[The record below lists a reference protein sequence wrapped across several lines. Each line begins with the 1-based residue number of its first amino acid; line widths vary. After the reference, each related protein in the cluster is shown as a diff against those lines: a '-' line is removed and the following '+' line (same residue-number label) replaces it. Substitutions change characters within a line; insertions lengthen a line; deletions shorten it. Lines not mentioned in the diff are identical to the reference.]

1 MEPSPHA
8 APSGAQDAAALPATT
23 PRRGVQRYGEAFLV
37 ALLLLSFV
45 VRGALTARA
54 LSATFDESSNV
65 SSGYTYL
72 TQGDFR
78 LAYPHPP
85 LFKDLLAAPLLLF
98 PINTPLDAPSWE
110 NARQWDF
117 AYQFFYTYNHNS
129 IEFLFWSRMVVV
141 AFGALLGF
149 FVYRWAREL
158 YGWKASILALALY
171 VFEPNILAHSSLAT
185 NDLGVA
191 AFMFIAVYLFSRFLK
206 QPGLARLAWAGA
218 LTGVAVMSKFS
229 ALILL
234 PIFALL
240 LVIQAARP
248 ALALPTWRL
257 PGLARLPASGLRPRL
272 YLAAASFAGLLAV
285 VALVVWA
292 AYFFRVDP
300 LVTQKEQLVKLDALL
315 SERIASPSLRQDIV
329 AFAESVPLPASAF
342 FKGNLYVLGKMREEM
357 SQSFLLGQYG
367 ERFPHYF
374 LVAFLLK
381 TPLPL
386 LLLLAIAAYLL
397 IRRPRQDGENHK
409 LLILAVVFLVTSLYA
424 INIGLRHLLPVYPFM
439 IVLASR
445 VATVKLSRPAL
456 LNVPL
461 AALALWQVGAATATH
476 PYYLSYFNE
485 LAGGPNNGYKSL
497 IDSNVDWGQGLN
509 DLRRYMQ
516 EKGVSKVRL
525 LYFGTA
531 DPAAYGVAYEP
542 VSRAELYD
550 PPPGV
555 YALSVTSLQMLS
567 RDPAIRRVWQETY
580 QPVARP
586 AHAIFVYDIPA
597 SAPARGRP

>member
-8 APSGAQDAAALPATT
+8 ATSGAQDAALPATAQR
-23 PRRGVQRYGEAFLV
+23 PGVRRYGEAILV
-37 ALLLLSFV
+37 ALLLLSFI

-54 LSATFDESSNV
+54 LSATFDEPPHV
-65 SSGYTYL
+65 SSGYTHL
-72 TQGDFR
+72 TLGDFR
-78 LAYPHPP
+78 MEYPHPP
-85 LFKDLLAAPLLLF
+85 LLKDLLAAPLLF
-98 PINTPLDAPSWE
+98 FHVNVPLDDPSWE

-117 AYQFFYTYNHNS
+117 AYQFFYKYNHNS
-129 IEFLFWSRMVVV
+129 VEFLFWSRMTIVLVS
-141 AFGALLGF
+141 ALLGF

-191 AFMFIAVYLFSRFLK
+191 AFMFIAAYLFSRFLK
-206 QPGLARLAWAGA
+206 RPGLAQLAWAGA

-234 PIFALL
+234 PVFALL
-240 LVIQAARP
+240 LIVQAARP
-248 ALALPTWRL
+248 ALALPAWRL
-257 PGLARLPASGLRPRL
+257 PGLARLSASGLRSRL
-272 YLAAASFAGLLAV
+272 YVAAASFAGLLAV
-285 VALVVWA
+285 TALVVWA
-292 AYFFRVDP
+292 SYYFHVDP
-300 LVTQKEQLVKLDALL
+300 LVSQKEQLVKLDAVLAT
-315 SERIASPSLRQDIV
+315 RVAPPLRQDIV
-329 AFAESVPLPASAF
+329 AFAESVPLPASVF

-357 SQSFLLGQYG
+357 TQSFLLGQYAA
-367 ERFPHYF
+367 RFPHYF

-381 TPLPL
+381 ASLPL
-386 LLLLAIAAYLL
+386 LLLLAVAAYLL
-397 IRRPRQDGENHK
+397 VRRPRRDEENHM
-409 LLILAVVFLVTSLYA
+409 LVIVAVVFLATSLYA
-424 INIGLRHLLPVYPFM
+424 INIGVRHLLPVYPFL
-439 IVLASR
+439 IVLASKVSTIR
-445 VATVKLSRPAL
+445 LSRPAL

-461 AALALWQVGAATATH
+461 TTLVLWQLGAATAVH

-485 LAGGPNNGYKSL
+485 LAGGPDNGYKAL
-497 IDSNVDWGQGLN
+497 VDSNVDWGQGLN

-567 RDPAIRRVWQETY
+567 RDPSIRRVWQETY

-586 AHAIFVYDIPA
+586 AHAIFVYDVPA
-597 SAPARGRP
+597 KAPATGKP